1 MWWGLCE
8 LKGVRALLV
17 LTLPLI
23 WMDGWMCVCSHW
35 RKDKFVNL
43 FFSGIML

>member
-23 WMDGWMCVCSHW
+23 WMDGCVCAVTGGKIS
-35 RKDKFVNL
+35 L
-43 FFSGIML
+43 